1 MTYTFVGLGNPG
13 EEYEDTRHNAGRMM
27 LLWLAKS
34 EGAEWKTDKKLN
46 AQVATINIGKKTRG
60 NIGGTRALL
69 VLPDSFMN
77 NSGKSVKPLIGSL
90 KAAEKLLVIYDDLD
104 LPFGSAKMSFNK
116 SSGGHRGLESVIKAL
131 KTEKF
136 ARIRIGTSPTS
147 PTGKLRK
154 PQGEE
159 KVMKHILGKFKP
171 DEMLVLKKLSKKVSA
186 ALETFTTSGL
196 GSAMTEFN

>member
-13 EEYEDTRHNAGRMM
+13 EEYVDTRHNAGRMM
-27 LLWLAKS
+27 LLWLAKG
-34 EGAEWKTDKKLN
+34 EGAEWKTDKKIN
-46 AQVATINIGKKTRG
+46 AQVAKIKLGKSP
-60 NIGGTRALL
+60 AVL
-69 VLPDSFMN
+69 VLPDSYMN

-90 KAAEKLLVIYDDLD
+90 KAAEKLMVIYDDLD

-116 SSGGHRGLESVIKAL
+116 SSGGHRGLESVIKSL

-186 ALETFTTSGL
+186 ALETFTASGL
-196 GSAMTEFN
+196 SAAMTEFN

>member
-1 MTYTFVGLGNPG
+1 MAYTFIGLGNPG
-13 EEYEDTRHNAGRMM
+13 EEYENTRHNAGRMM

-34 EGAEWKTDKKLN
+34 ESAEWKTDKKLN
-46 AQVATINIGKKTRG
+46 AQVAKIKLGKSS
-60 NIGGTRALL
+60 AVL
-69 VLPDSFMN
+69 VLPDSYMN

-90 KAAEKLLVIYDDLD
+90 KAAEKLMVIYDDLD
-104 LPFGSAKMSFNK
+104 LPFGSSKMSFNK
-116 SSGGHRGLESVIKAL
+116 SSGGHKGLESVIKAL

-171 DEMLVLKKLSKKVSA
+171 DEMLVLKKLSKKVA
-186 ALETFTTSGL
+186 QALETFTTSGL
-196 GSAMTEFN
+196 GAAMTEFN

>member
-34 EGAEWKTDKKLN
+34 HGAEWKADKKIGAL
-46 AQVATINIGKKTRG
+46 TTKIKIGKSP
-60 NIGGTRALL
+60 AVL

-90 KAAEKLLVIYDDLD
+90 KAAEKLMVIYDDLD

-171 DEMLVLKKLSKKVSA
+171 DEMLVLKKLSKKVNA

-196 GSAMTEFN
+196 GAAMTEFN

>member
-13 EEYEDTRHNAGRMM
+13 EEYVDTRHNAGRMM
-27 LLWLAKS
+27 LLWLAKND
-34 EGAEWKTDKKLN
+34 GAEWKTDKKLN
-46 AQVATINIGKKTRG
+46 AQVAKIKIGKSSVV
-60 NIGGTRALL
+60 L

-90 KAAEKLLVIYDDLD
+90 KAAEKLMVIYDDLD

-147 PTGKLRK
+147 PTGKMRK

-171 DEMLVLKKLSKKVSA
+171 DEMLILKKLSKKVSQS
-186 ALETFTTSGL
+186 LETFTTSGL